1 MSASAP
7 IIEFKDI
14 SKNFDEVYA
23 LQDVSFAVPRGGVH
37 ALVGENGAG
46 KSTLIRICGG
56 ILSPNKGTMHF
67 EGQPVHFRNASD
79 ARQAGISIVHQ
90 EIPICPHLTAA
101 ENIYLG
107 RPLPT
112 RLGMVDAAEMNKH
125 VQQLFERLQVNISPT
140 AIAGRL
146 PIALQQMIEIAQA
159 LSLQSKLLIM
169 DEPTSALGKKE
180 TDRLFEIIRQLTE
193 QGITIIYVSHRLE
206 EVFEIAD
213 DITVLR
219 DGRYIDTV
227 KTSET
232 TPDKV
237 VELMVGREITDLFP
251 RLSRETN
258 EHVALSVRSL
268 TVPGAFED
276 ISFDLRAGE
285 VLGLVGLQGS
295 GTSEI
300 LGALFGRYPNVTG
313 EVHLNGQHVNLRSPL
328 DAINHGIAYVPADRQ
343 GEGLFRPLSVG
354 ENAGLLMLKNFAGM
368 LGWIPQRPLHRH
380 AHDAVGEFGIRTSS
394 VDALVTSLSGG
405 NQQKVV
411 VARTLSTKPLVILMD
426 DPTRGVDVGAKAE
439 IHHIL
444 NGITAQGNSVIL
456 VSSELPEVLAMSD
469 RVIVMYR
476 GKIQGE
482 LGHDQAEREL
492 VMGMATGAANPFAEA
507 KKSEQ

>member
-1 MSASAP
+1 MNTSAP
-7 IIEFKDI
+7 ILEFKDI
-14 SKNFDEVYA
+14 SKKFDEVYA
-23 LQDVSFAVPRGGVH
+23 LQDVSFSIPKGGVH

-56 ILSPNKGTMHF
+56 ILAPNKGELHF
-67 EGQPVHFRNASD
+67 EGQRVQFRSASD
-79 ARQAGISIVHQ
+79 ARGAGISIVHQ

-112 RLGMVDAAEMNKH
+112 RMGMIDTAEMNRH
-125 VQQLFERLQVNISPT
+125 VQALFERLQVNISPT
-140 AIAGRL
+140 AVAGRL

-213 DITVLR
+213 DIITLR

-227 KTSET
+227 KTQDT

-251 RLSRETN
+251 KN
-258 EHVALSVRSL
+258 VQPVNDHVMLSVRHL
-268 TVPGAFED
+268 TVPGLFED
-276 ISFDLRAGE
+276 VSFDLHKGE

-300 LGALFGRYPNVTG
+300 LSALFGRYTNSSG
-313 EVHLNGQHVNLRSPL
+313 EVHLNGQPVNVRSPL
-328 DAINHGIAYVPADRQ
+328 EAIKHGIAYVPADRQ

-354 ENAGLLMLKNFAGM
+354 ENAGLLILKQISRI
-368 LGWIPQRPLHRH
+368 LGWVPQRPLNQH
-380 AHDAVGEFGIRTSS
+380 ADKAVNEFGIRTASTG
-394 VDALVTSLSGG
+394 ALVSSLSGG

-411 VARTLSTKPLVILMD
+411 VARTLSTEPIVILMD

-444 NGITAQGNSVIL
+444 NGIVAQGNSVIL

-469 RVIVMYR
+469 RVIVLYK

-482 LGHDQAEREL
+482 LPREQAEREL
-492 VMGMATGAANPFAEA
+492 VMGLATGAVNAIG
-507 KKSEQ
+507 Q